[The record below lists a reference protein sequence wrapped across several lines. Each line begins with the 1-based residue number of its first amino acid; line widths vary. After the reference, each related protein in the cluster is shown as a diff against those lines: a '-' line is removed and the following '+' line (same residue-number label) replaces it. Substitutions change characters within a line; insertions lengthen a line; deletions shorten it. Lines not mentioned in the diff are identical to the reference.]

1 MWLCLRRGC
10 RIRHD
15 STGGQG
21 SGRRNGNENRIC
33 ETSWEPSVDQV
44 IRLWGDVTA
53 GRGFRREERC
63 ASKSSRIRN
72 VMGRDGERL
81 SRAEGPKTQK
91 SRVEVSSEYER
102 RCWEHAYTLL
112 VSSHLVN

>member
-1 MWLCLRRGC
+1 MGTR
-10 RIRHD
+10 
-15 STGGQG
+15 TGFVKLHG
-21 SGRRNGNENRIC
+21 SR
-33 ETSWEPSVDQV
+33 VL
-44 IRLWGDVTA
+44 IRLIFWGDVTA

-81 SRAEGPKTQK
+81 SRGEGPKTQK

-102 RCWEHAYTLL
+102 RCWLHAYTLL